1 MLMPEHMGLRLDNA
15 APSRSAGKTTLT
27 LPSTCEHHGRGGV
40 CHNAHLPC
48 PFPTIANPLSS
59 SSSKKKRLI
68 HSKASHGH
76 LFQLGTWRIDAFF
89 VTKQNQSAAPC
100 LNSHPSLPPSVLFQ
114 SRLQAGISD
123 PSINLAG
130 TAQQENLETL

>member
-1 MLMPEHMGLRLDNA
+1 MGLRLDNA
-15 APSRSAGKTTLT
+15 APSCSAGRDPAGKTTLT

-59 SSSKKKRLI
+59 SASKKKKKLAHPQQSQPRASLPARNLEDRCFLC
-68 HSKASHGH
+68 HKAKPVSST
-76 LFQLGTWRIDAFF
+76 LSQL
-89 VTKQNQSAAPC
+89 S
-100 LNSHPSLPPSVLFQ
+100 SLPPSVLFQ

-130 TAQQENLETL
+130 TVQQENLETL